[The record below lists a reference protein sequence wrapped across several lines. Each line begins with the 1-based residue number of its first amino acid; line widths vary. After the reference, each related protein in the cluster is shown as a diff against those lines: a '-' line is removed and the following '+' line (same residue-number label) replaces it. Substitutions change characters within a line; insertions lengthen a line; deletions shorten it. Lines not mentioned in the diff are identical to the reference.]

1 MPYQATVIPVM
12 IASPGD
18 VLEERNITRDVIHE
32 WNYVNS
38 MSTNAVLMP
47 VSWETH
53 SAPELDTRP
62 QQLINENVLKDCDL
76 LVGIF
81 WTRLGTPTGMSASG
95 TVEEIERHIEAGK
108 PAMVYFSDAP
118 VAPKSLD
125 SDQYAAL
132 KEFENWC
139 QDKGL
144 IETYDN
150 VVDFQSKFTRQLSLK
165 LKQNQYLSD
174 ILKSGSDSPANGAST
189 TSAILPTPTTQAAGS
204 LGFSLSE
211 EAKQLLLE
219 ASLDKT
225 GIVINSAHMG
235 GRTIQTNSK
244 TFGDSGDRRS
254 MARWEYALEQLVNHG
269 LVVERGHKGEIFE
282 VADMGYQVA
291 DELRATQS

>member
-18 VLEERNITRDVIHE
+18 VLEERNVTRDVMHE

-47 VSWETH
+47 VGWETH
-53 SAPELDTRP
+53 SAPELGTRP
-62 QQLINENVLKDCDL
+62 QQLINEHVLKDCDL

-81 WTRLGTPTGMSASG
+81 WTRLGTPTGKSASG

-108 PAMVYFSDAP
+108 PAMVYFSEAP
-118 VAPKSLD
+118 VAPESLD
-125 SDQYAAL
+125 SEQYAAL
-132 KEFENWC
+132 KEFKNWC
-139 QDKGL
+139 REKGL
-144 IETYDN
+144 IETYEN
-150 VVDFQSKFTRQLSLK
+150 VMDFQQKFTRHLSLT
-165 LKQNQYLSD
+165 LNQNQYLSD
-174 ILKSGSDSPANGAST
+174 ILKSGSASPGNGASAT
-189 TSAILPTPTTQAAGS
+189 RSIPATPTTPAAGS
-204 LGFSLSE
+204 LGLSLSE

-219 ASLDKT
+219 ASLDKSGT
-225 GIVINSAHMG
+225 IMNTAHIG

-254 MARWEYALEQLVNHG
+254 MARWEYALEQLMNHD
-269 LVVERGHKGEIFE
+269 LVVDRSYKGEVFE
-282 VADMGYQVA
+282 VADLGYQVA

>member
-18 VLEERNITRDVIHE
+18 VLEERNVTRDVIHE

-47 VSWETH
+47 VGWETH
-53 SAPELDTRP
+53 SVPELGTRP
-62 QQLINENVLKDCDL
+62 QQLINEHVLKDCDL

-81 WTRLGTPTGMSASG
+81 WTRLGTPTGKSASG

-118 VAPKSLD
+118 VAPESMD
-125 SDQYAAL
+125 SEQYAAL
-132 KEFENWC
+132 KEFKNWC
-139 QDKGL
+139 RDIGL

-150 VVDFQSKFTRQLSLK
+150 VMDFQRKFTRHLSLK
-165 LKQNQYLSD
+165 LKQNQYLID
-174 ILKSGSDSPANGAST
+174 ILKSGNASPGNGASAT
-189 TSAILPTPTTQAAGS
+189 PSILATPTTPAAGS
-204 LGFSLSE
+204 LGLSLSE

-219 ASLDKT
+219 ASLDKS
-225 GIVINSAHMG
+225 GVIINAAHIG
-235 GRTIQTNSK
+235 GRTLQTNSK

-254 MARWEYALEQLVNHG
+254 MARWEYALEQLMNHD
-269 LVVERGHKGEIFE
+269 LVVDRSYKGEVFE
-282 VADMGYQVA
+282 VAELGYQVA